1 MQELLEILKEILPN
15 VEWES
20 DFELVDEGILNSID
34 IITIISEITDEY
46 DIKISTDEMKAENFN
61 SVQAIYDM
69 IKRLEDEE

>member
-20 DFELVDEGILNSID
+20 DLDLVDEGIINSID

-46 DIKISTDEMKAENFN
+46 DIKISSDEMRAENFN

-69 IKRLEDEE
+69 IQRLEEE

>member
-20 DFELVDEGILNSID
+20 DLALVDEGILNSID

-46 DIKISTDEMKAENFN
+46 DVKISTDEMKAENFN

-69 IKRLEDEE
+69 IKRLEEE